1 MGGDCVSSSN
11 YPGRHG
17 NRERC
22 SVTMN
27 EDASVTPG
35 GTFNLE
41 TCCDNLV
48 IGGVDVESAN
58 SVPRSL
64 SAGDTF
70 TWSSDGSVTREGWQ
84 LCFSNPIGS
93 STAPTQPE
101 TSPPITTRPQTT
113 GTPVLQESQIGDSG
127 DCSNGKLLQCDVHW
141 SGSTCR
147 RDCLEISTLAEAL
160 AHSSGLW
167 ALEHFHASDSDEWA
181 DCFWDCYSGCTS
193 CDGTGYFRMT
203 GDCDIQGDCVSSSN
217 YPGRH
222 GNRERCSVTMHQ
234 DASVTPGGTFN
245 LETCCDNL
253 VIGGVDVES
262 ANSVP
267 RSLSAGDTF
276 TWSSDGSVT
285 REGWQLCFSNPE
297 TTQPDTTEPQTTEST
312 GYFRMTGDCDIQGD
326 CVSSSNYPE
335 RHGNRERCSVT
346 MNEDASVTPGGT
358 FNLETCCDNLVIGGV
373 DVESANSVPR
383 SLSAGDTFTW
393 SSDGSV

>member
-27 EDASVTPG
+27 QDASVTPG

-147 RDCLEISTLAEAL
+147 RDCAEVSTLKEAL
-160 AHSSGLW
+160 DQSSGLW
-167 ALEHFHASDSDEWA
+167 ALEHVHASDSDEWA

-193 CDGTGYFRMT
+193 CDDSSDDDDSDDDGSSGRR
-203 GDCDIQGDCVSSSN
+203 GLRNRRGRKSSDSEDSSN
-217 YPGRH
+217 
-222 GNRERCSVTMHQ
+222 
-234 DASVTPGGTFN
+234 
-245 LETCCDNL
+245 
-253 VIGGVDVES
+253 
-262 ANSVP
+262 
-267 RSLSAGDTF
+267 
-276 TWSSDGSVT
+276 SSDSDDSENGS
-285 REGWQLCFSNPE
+285 S
-297 TTQPDTTEPQTTEST
+297 
-312 GYFRMTGDCDIQGD
+312 
-326 CVSSSNYPE
+326 E
-335 RHGNRERCSVT
+335 RR
-346 MNEDASVTPGGT
+346 
-358 FNLETCCDNLVIGGV
+358 
-373 DVESANSVPR
+373 
-383 SLSAGDTFTW
+383 
-393 SSDGSV
+393 